1 MIINN
6 RSTVGWATD
15 CKIGTGWCS
24 SSVGSYF
31 FFPTNKIFR
40 TFPCYHDLLS
50 CITWMKY
57 CTLGAKDNTYLYN
70 FLSFIFS
77 QADKAVAEEKLEA
90 ARPALEEAEA
100 ALQVSELVD
109 FFVFFF
115 ISSRVCLTA
124 SLTLFTRPS
133 KPAISPR
140 SGSFL
145 NRPIWSCALWTAFW
159 SCFER
164 GLIQRRL
171 MLRGTVWS
179 HHGPSHWR

>member
-1 MIINN
+1 
-6 RSTVGWATD
+6 
-15 CKIGTGWCS
+15 
-24 SSVGSYF
+24 
-31 FFPTNKIFR
+31 
-40 TFPCYHDLLS
+40 
-50 CITWMKY
+50 MKY
-57 CTLGAKDNTYLYN
+57 CTLGAEDNTYLYN
-70 FLSFIFS
+70 VLSFIFS

-109 FFVFFF
+109 FFVFF

-145 NRPIWSCALWTAFW
+145 NRPI
-159 SCFER
+159 
-164 GLIQRRL
+164 
-171 MLRGTVWS
+171 
-179 HHGPSHWR
+179 

>member
-1 MIINN
+1 
-6 RSTVGWATD
+6 
-15 CKIGTGWCS
+15 
-24 SSVGSYF
+24 
-31 FFPTNKIFR
+31 
-40 TFPCYHDLLS
+40 
-50 CITWMKY
+50 MKY
-57 CTLGAKDNTYLYN
+57 CTLGAEDNTYLYN

-109 FFVFFF
+109 FFVFL

-133 KPAISPR
+133 KPAILPR

-145 NRPIWSCALWTAFW
+145 NRPI
-159 SCFER
+159 
-164 GLIQRRL
+164 
-171 MLRGTVWS
+171 
-179 HHGPSHWR
+179 

>member
-6 RSTVGWATD
+6 RSTVGWATY

-57 CTLGAKDNTYLYN
+57 CTLGAEDNTYRLY
-70 FLSFIFS
+70 FLRLTKQLLKKNWKLLDQRWKRQRLPYRWVSLLIF
-77 QADKAVAEEKLEA
+77 L
-90 ARPALEEAEA
+90 
-100 ALQVSELVD
+100 
-109 FFVFFF
+109 FFF

-124 SLTLFTRPS
+124 SLTLFTRLS

>member
-1 MIINN
+1 
-6 RSTVGWATD
+6 
-15 CKIGTGWCS
+15 
-24 SSVGSYF
+24 
-31 FFPTNKIFR
+31 
-40 TFPCYHDLLS
+40 
-50 CITWMKY
+50 MKY
-57 CTLGAKDNTYLYN
+57 CTLGAEDNTYLYN

-109 FFVFFF
+109 FFF

-145 NRPIWSCALWTAFW
+145 NRPI
-159 SCFER
+159 
-164 GLIQRRL
+164 
-171 MLRGTVWS
+171 
-179 HHGPSHWR
+179 

>member
-1 MIINN
+1 
-6 RSTVGWATD
+6 
-15 CKIGTGWCS
+15 
-24 SSVGSYF
+24 
-31 FFPTNKIFR
+31 
-40 TFPCYHDLLS
+40 
-50 CITWMKY
+50 MKY
-57 CTLGAKDNTYLYN
+57 CTLGAEGNTYLYN

-109 FFVFFF
+109 FFVFCFF

-145 NRPIWSCALWTAFW
+145 NRPI
-159 SCFER
+159 
-164 GLIQRRL
+164 
-171 MLRGTVWS
+171 
-179 HHGPSHWR
+179 

>member
-1 MIINN
+1 
-6 RSTVGWATD
+6 
-15 CKIGTGWCS
+15 
-24 SSVGSYF
+24 
-31 FFPTNKIFR
+31 
-40 TFPCYHDLLS
+40 
-50 CITWMKY
+50 MKY
-57 CTLGAKDNTYLYN
+57 CTLGAEDNTYLYN

-109 FFVFFF
+109 FLFFF

-145 NRPIWSCALWTAFW
+145 NRPI
-159 SCFER
+159 
-164 GLIQRRL
+164 
-171 MLRGTVWS
+171 
-179 HHGPSHWR
+179 

>member
-1 MIINN
+1 
-6 RSTVGWATD
+6 
-15 CKIGTGWCS
+15 
-24 SSVGSYF
+24 
-31 FFPTNKIFR
+31 
-40 TFPCYHDLLS
+40 
-50 CITWMKY
+50 MKY
-57 CTLGAKDNTYLYN
+57 CTLGAEDNTYLYN

-109 FFVFFF
+109 FFCFIF

-145 NRPIWSCALWTAFW
+145 NRPT
-159 SCFER
+159 
-164 GLIQRRL
+164 
-171 MLRGTVWS
+171 
-179 HHGPSHWR
+179 

>member
-1 MIINN
+1 
-6 RSTVGWATD
+6 
-15 CKIGTGWCS
+15 
-24 SSVGSYF
+24 
-31 FFPTNKIFR
+31 
-40 TFPCYHDLLS
+40 
-50 CITWMKY
+50 MKY
-57 CTLGAKDNTYLYN
+57 CTLGAEDNTSLYN

-109 FFVFFF
+109 FFFFF

-145 NRPIWSCALWTAFW
+145 NRPI
-159 SCFER
+159 
-164 GLIQRRL
+164 
-171 MLRGTVWS
+171 
-179 HHGPSHWR
+179 